1 MVLDVTTSGPSKLS
15 FWMADR
21 GQSNPVN
28 GSPQPLPRVRTILVL
43 DDDASVRHALVEFM
57 RRAGYDVASGS
68 DGEEGW
74 NALRAGRHDL
84 LITDHD
90 MPRLKGLDLLR
101 RMRSCRMDMPTI
113 LVSGAMPWDEPD
125 MARVLHPGTAMEK
138 PFRLQELLANV
149 RALLR

>member
-1 MVLDVTTSGPSKLS
+1 
-15 FWMADR
+15 
-21 GQSNPVN
+21 
-28 GSPQPLPRVRTILVL
+28 
-43 DDDASVRHALVEFM
+43 
-57 RRAGYDVASGS
+57 
-68 DGEEGW
+68 
-74 NALRAGRHDL
+74 
-84 LITDHD
+84 